1 MTYYPTPAINKA
13 LGLEAAASLDDALT
27 VIAQLRA
34 SLVDVAELRE
44 ACDRMAREAH
54 DTYQEKLGL
63 LSQLGEA
70 RRSVMQ
76 LIDDE
81 QRNRAEMKQA
91 NEALGD
97 VQRERDTLKATLAD
111 MARLR
116 LRIEADVRATE
127 QARDA
132 AFAALHHATAAYL

>member
-1 MTYYPTPAINKA
+1 MTYYPAPAINKA

-27 VIAQLRA
+27 AIAQLRA

-54 DTYQEKLGL
+54 DAYQEKLGL
-63 LSQLGEA
+63 LSQLGES

-81 QRNRAEMKQA
+81 QRHRAELKQA
-91 NEALGD
+91 TEELGD
-97 VQRERDTLKATLAD
+97 VQRERDNLKATLAD

-132 AFAALHHATAAYL
+132 AFVALHHATAAYL